1 MSLIITGN
9 PGVGKHTI
17 AAEIIKNEDYDMIDI
32 NKIAIE
38 SNYIEKDE
46 IGVDIHPKF
55 RRKGY
60 ARAAY
65 KKYLQ
70 DKNFA
75 SLWVFEDNFAR
86 NLYIDLGFKDTGE
99 TQINR
104 GRLEYRME

>member
-46 IGVDIHPKF
+46 V
-55 RRKGY
+55 
-60 ARAAY
+60 
-65 KKYLQ
+65 
-70 DKNFA
+70 
-75 SLWVFEDNFAR
+75 
-86 NLYIDLGFKDTGE
+86 
-99 TQINR
+99 
-104 GRLEYRME
+104 